1 MLEELAGAAEEGAVD
16 ARARDIALVER
27 AERRLEERVVLLDP
41 EGPRD
46 QGPGA
51 ITDHRGDD
59 VLVQR
64 LEPMSG
70 PCRVAGEGDI
80 APGVDDR
87 AVQVEE
93 ERRGR
98 DEGRDHVR
106 PNARCRRSIMREMN
120 GVKISCIASSMR

>member
-46 QGPGA
+46 QGPCA
-51 ITDHRGDD
+51 VADHRGDD

-70 PCRVAGEGDI
+70 PRRVAGEGNI
-80 APGVDDR
+80 APRVYDG

-93 ERRGR
+93 ERRRR
-98 DEGRDHVR
+98 DERRDHVR
-106 PNARCRRSIMREMN
+106 PSARCRRSIMREMN